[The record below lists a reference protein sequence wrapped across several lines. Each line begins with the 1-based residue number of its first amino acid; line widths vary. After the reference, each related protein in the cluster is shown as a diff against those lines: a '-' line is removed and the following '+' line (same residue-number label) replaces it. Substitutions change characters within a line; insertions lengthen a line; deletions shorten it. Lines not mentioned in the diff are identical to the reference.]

1 MKVTII
7 SSDRRNRLRS
17 LRSKT
22 KKVGLNSSSVAAN
35 SALIYLNYFHV
46 TEIHHSVGS
55 EIQNPARDK
64 GAMPTPLKGRPGPLR
79 APVEGLDGAHCP
91 SGCHTQKRFAP
102 EALGTGRA
110 PCRLQSP
117 DPAEHVPQGTRAR
130 RPCGQDKALHFKF
143 RTGQLSD
150 ENLPQLNGQRL
161 WFPRMV
167 VQARLPAEER
177 FLGASGQIPSLAPGR
192 QALPDELRSAFLIR
206 TEMKNPLKLC
216 GIQWEWPYEAA
227 PRWQLQGWP
236 KCSPR
241 KRATGSHAAVPGRRR
256 LHRSPAELLGGGPF
270 EWCSLLWHRVTAK
283 KAFPL

>member
-64 GAMPTPLKGRPGPLR
+64 GAMPMPLQGRPGPLR

-110 PCRLQSP
+110 PWRCPCLLITVTTLVVLLSLYTAQWSP
-117 DPAEHVPQGTRAR
+117 GLTR
-130 RPCGQDKALHFKF
+130 PP
-143 RTGQLSD
+143 T
-150 ENLPQLNGQRL
+150 
-161 WFPRMV
+161 
-167 VQARLPAEER
+167 
-177 FLGASGQIPSLAPGR
+177 
-192 QALPDELRSAFLIR
+192 AFLSR
-206 TEMKNPLKLC
+206 P
-216 GIQWEWPYEAA
+216 EAA
-227 PRWQLQGWP
+227 REGL
-236 KCSPR
+236 
-241 KRATGSHAAVPGRRR
+241 
-256 LHRSPAELLGGGPF
+256 
-270 EWCSLLWHRVTAK
+270 
-283 KAFPL
+283 